1 MARAIEPLREEWIP
15 ALSEF
20 LRAHF
25 CSPGDY
31 CDFADPE
38 VLRWKFLEPRAS
50 GRARLLPSPDPWKTP
65 RCFVVREENNIVAD
79 VGICTTEFT
88 TCPGGEIHVPA
99 VHMTDWLTSAQG
111 ASFGAPLM
119 LRAFSL
125 APVQYACGCTPAA
138 ARVLLRAGYQEI
150 SQIPLY
156 HRVLSRANSAVWSA
170 IHGRQT
176 ALRQS
181 AYLAFDLAQSFVP
194 SRISTDMVAI
204 QVPEFGPEVSALLA
218 SSSFAVTMTSRSPEL
233 LNYYCRYPKKNISG
247 WLLKRSNQVVGFA
260 LLALIQKPKFRHGR
274 IVECFLGSADP
285 KVWAEAVAALQAQLK
300 QMKPDLISCYASNQ
314 TIRSA
319 LETNGYFRRGKIP
332 FYLRDPKNL
341 VPRSQPFHLSYLEA
355 DLAYI

>member
-1 MARAIEPLREEWIP
+1 MARVIEPLREEWIP

-25 CSPGDY
+25 CSPSEY

-38 VLRWKFLEPRAS
+38 VLRWKFLESR
-50 GRARLLPSPDPWKTP
+50 GPWKTP
-65 RCFVVREENNIVAD
+65 RCLVVREENSIVAD

-88 TCPGGEIHVPA
+88 TCPSGEIHVPA

-150 SQIPLY
+150 SQISLY
-156 HRVLSRANSAVWSA
+156 HRVLSRANTAVWTA

-204 QVPEFGPEVSALLA
+204 QVPEFGNEVSTLLVNSA
-218 SSSFAVTMTSRSPEL
+218 YSVTMTSRSPEL

-260 LLALIQKPKFRHGR
+260 LVALIQKPKFRHGR
-274 IVECFLGSADP
+274 IVECFLNSGETNA
-285 KVWAEAVAALQAQLK
+285 WAETIAALHAKLA

-319 LETNGYFRRGKIP
+319 LEANGYFRRGKIP

-341 VPRSQPFHLSYLEA
+341 VPRSAPFHLSYLEA

>member
-25 CSPGDY
+25 CPPGDY

-38 VLRWKFLEPRAS
+38 VLRWKFLEPR
-50 GRARLLPSPDPWKTP
+50 GPCKTA
-65 RCFVVREENNIVAD
+65 RCFVVRDENNIVAD

-156 HRVLSRANSAVWSA
+156 HRVLSRANSTVWTA
-170 IHGRQT
+170 MHGRQT

-181 AYLAFDLAQSFVP
+181 AYRAFDLAQSFAP

-204 QVPEFGPEVSALLA
+204 QVPEFGQEVSTLLA
-218 SSSFAVTMTSRSPEL
+218 SSSYAVTMTSRSPEI
-233 LNYYCRYPKKNISG
+233 LNYYCRYPKKNISA

-274 IVECFLGSADP
+274 IVECFLGSADSQA
-285 KVWAEAVAALQAQLK
+285 WTEAISTLQAKLK
-300 QMKPDLISCYASNQ
+300 DMKPDLISCYASNQ

-319 LETNGYFRRGKIP
+319 LEANGYFRRGKIP
-332 FYLRDPKNL
+332 FYLRDPKSL
-341 VPRSQPFHLSYLEA
+341 VPRSDPFHLSYLEA